1 MRLPLSCRD
10 SSWGWDMFEKST
22 LGSLVERQQG
32 GGTPERNNPRFWNGP
47 IPWASVKDF
56 ADDQLVLSSTDD
68 SITQQGLTAST
79 TNLIPAGTPLVC
91 TRMAVGRCAISNSDV
106 SINQDVKALFP
117 KANVSP
123 RYLLRVLDSLK
134 FHAES
139 VSVGST
145 VKGIR
150 ISDLLGIQAP
160 IAPPHEQPKI
170 AQILDTLDTQIQK
183 TEALIAKLEK
193 IKEGLLHDLLTR
205 GIDQNGQLRPKPE
218 QTPKLY
224 KDSVLGLIPK
234 EWEVRQLGSMS
245 EIVSG
250 VTLGGQQPSSSWP
263 LVAYLRVANVQDGY
277 LDLDQ
282 IKFLRVKPGDVEK
295 FRLIPGDVLM
305 NEGGDFDKLGRGT
318 VWEGEI
324 ELCIHQNHVFRVRT
338 YPKVL
343 DQYFLAYFSGSSMG
357 KSYFVKSSKQS
368 TNLASINSTQLKAF
382 DVPVPPLSE
391 QSAIVEI
398 LQSHQ
403 RRLEQENTSMNKL
416 QAQKAGLMDDLLTGR
431 VRVTP
436 LLKDAV

>member
-56 ADDQLVLSSTDD
+56 ADDQLVLISTED
-68 SITQQGLTAST
+68 SITQQGLTASS

-170 AQILDTLDTQIQK
+170 AQILDTLDNQIQK

-205 GIDQNGQLRPKPE
+205 GIDQNGQLRPTPE
-218 QTPKLY
+218 QTPELY
-224 KDSVLGLIPK
+224 KESVLGLIPK
-234 EWEVRQLGSMS
+234 EWEVLSAEAVCEAVIDCKNRTPPEKTAGFPVIRTPNVRNGRFVYSDLLFTDRKSYEIWTQRGTPRPGDIVITREAPVGEVCKIPTTMKQACLGQRMMMYQPDPSIILTDYMLAALVSRRVQNRLLDLAGGSTVGHVKVGDIRQL
-245 EIVSG
+245 
-250 VTLGGQQPSSSWP
+250 
-263 LVAYLRVANVQDGY
+263 A
-277 LDLDQ
+277 
-282 IKFLRVKPGDVEK
+282 
-295 FRLIPGDVLM
+295 IP
-305 NEGGDFDKLGRGT
+305 T
-318 VWEGEI
+318 
-324 ELCIHQNHVFRVRT
+324 
-338 YPKVL
+338 P
-343 DQYFLAYFSGSSMG
+343 
-357 KSYFVKSSKQS
+357 
-368 TNLASINSTQLKAF
+368 
-382 DVPVPPLSE
+382 PVSE
-391 QSAIVEI
+391 QTLIAESFNSIESRLRNEAHE
-398 LQSHQ
+398 LEKL
-403 RRLEQENTSMNKL
+403 RREKS
-416 QAQKAGLMDDLLTGR
+416 GLMDDLLTGH
-431 VRVTP
+431 VRVTT
-436 LLKDAV
+436 LL

>member
-1 MRLPLSCRD
+1 
-10 SSWGWDMFEKST
+10 MFDKSA

-32 GGTPERNNPRFWNGP
+32 GGTPERNNPRFWNGS

-56 ADDQLVLSSTDD
+56 ADDQLVLNSTED
-68 SITQQGLTAST
+68 SITQQGLAASS

-170 AQILDTLDTQIQK
+170 AQILDTLDTQLQK
-183 TEALIAKLEK
+183 TKALIAKLEK

-205 GIDQNGQLRPKPE
+205 GIAQNGQLRPTPE
-218 QTPKLY
+218 QAPELY
-224 KDSVLGLIPK
+224 KESTLGLIPE
-234 EWEVRQLGSMS
+234 EWEVRQLGTMS

-250 VTLGGQQPSSSWP
+250 VTLGGQQPSTSWP

-277 LDLDQ
+277 LDLEQ
-282 IKFLRVKPGDVEK
+282 VKFLRVKPADVEK

-324 ELCIHQNHVFRVRT
+324 EPCIHQNHVFRVRT
-338 YPKVL
+338 FPELL
-343 DQYFLAYFSGSSMG
+343 DPYFLAYFSGSSRG
-357 KSYFVKSSKQS
+357 KAYFVKSSKQS

-382 DVPVPPLSE
+382 EVPVPPFAE
-391 QSAIVEI
+391 QSAIVDY
-398 LQSHQ
+398 LRSYKK
-403 RRLEQENTSMNKL
+403 RLELENRNMGKL
-416 QAQKAGLMDDLLTGR
+416 KAQKTGLMDDLLTGR
-431 VRVTP
+431 VRVRP
-436 LLKDAV
+436 LLKDADVV